1 MEVADPRNVVPPGR
15 VAPFSAFIAAVL
27 ALAVLVAAGPL
38 ATLPE
43 QVPRLP
49 VAFWTM
55 AALAVVCDARPFVPP
70 GRRQSS
76 AVFPSTC
83 FTFAILLGWGLG
95 PAVAVQA
102 IAVVVSGWRLRHAAW
117 RTAFNVGQYA
127 CALAAAY
134 GITRLGPGTVFPDGA
149 LHGSDV
155 AAVGGATVAWF
166 LVNYLLVSMAVRLRF
181 GDRWWPSFRQ
191 GLGFEL
197 LSTGSLLLLAPV
209 LVAAARTSAAL
220 IPLVLVPLFAVYRMA
235 RLTVEQQQLASLDP
249 LTGLPNRKALLAEVA
264 EQVHLHAERAARG
277 EPDGHLALLL
287 IDLDRFKNV
296 NDALGHAVGDRLLVE
311 VSQRLTALVAG
322 REMVARLGGDEFAIV
337 MTGLTDVAEARELAD
352 RVVGTLAEPVPL
364 DGLPLDV
371 GGSIGIALFPEHGED
386 FATLM
391 RHADVAMYDA
401 KHRNDTVAV
410 YAAESDH
417 NSAERLGL
425 LADLRRVLETGGTAD
440 DPADYD
446 RPASGAAVA
455 GAAASGSAASGPA
468 VSAGAANGR
477 PGPDAGE
484 PGLLDG
490 GTRGGDGATLGVP
503 GEAAGDGPGL
513 AVPAGTRS
521 RTGRW
526 WTRRR
531 GRRPAQVPDDE
542 LISRIVA
549 GADPVRRRAG
559 RPGAA
564 VVDRGSV
571 IDRRPVNGRGPAAGA
586 TGGAAP
592 GPAGGATAGPAH
604 RAAGAGTRGPNA
616 GPATDRPAAAT
627 DPVTDPPAAP
637 ADPVTDPPAAPADPV
652 TGPPE
657 ASAGPV
663 TGPPAAAAGP
673 TTDAPDRSDAAR
685 AAEGGSPLGPVEPGE
700 AAVPGAV
707 SGPVA
712 GVGVPVPGA
721 DPLRAVR
728 QPRRRSGERG
738 ADADPDVGEITMYYQ
753 PQIAIATGEVVGV
766 EALLR
771 WRHPRR
777 GMVDPEELIRVAE
790 QSAVMRLLTR
800 RVVDDVVEQLAK
812 WSAAGVGLRAAL
824 NVSVRDLHT
833 GEIADQIADRLARYG
848 VPPERLQLEITEGAL
863 MADPRRVLATI
874 SRLHRIG
881 VAISLD
887 DFGTGYSSLQHLR
900 RLPLSEVKVDR
911 SFVLGMAEDAD
922 DAAIVRSMIE
932 LAGALGLRV
941 VAEGVEDERTWRM
954 LHAAGCDA
962 AQGWFYAR
970 PMPAEELVAWLAR
983 YRPVRPTGGPDPDT
997 RRRPAR

>member
-1 MEVADPRNVVPPGR
+1 MEVADPRNSLPPGR
-15 VAPFSAFIAAVL
+15 VAPFATFVGGILTVAAL
-27 ALAVLVAAGPL
+27 TAAGPL
-38 ATLPE
+38 ATLPDE
-43 QVPRLP
+43 LPRLP

-70 GRRQSS
+70 GRRQTS

-102 IAVVVSGWRLRHAAW
+102 VGVVVSGWRMRHAPW

-127 CALAAAY
+127 CALAAAS
-134 GITRLGPGTVFPDGA
+134 GVLALGPGMVFSGGR
-149 LHGSDV
+149 LHWTDV

-166 LVNYLLVSMAVRLRF
+166 AVNYGLVSWAVRLRF
-181 GDRWWPSFRQ
+181 GDRWWPTLRQ

-209 LVAAARTSAAL
+209 LVAAARVSAAL

-235 RLTVEQQQLASLDP
+235 RLTVEQQHLAAADP
-249 LTGLPNRKALLAEVA
+249 LTGLPNRKALLTEVA
-264 EQVHLHAERAARG
+264 EQVHLHAERTARG

-311 VSQRLTALVAG
+311 VSARLTDVQP
-322 REMVARLGGDEFAIV
+322 RPQMVARLGGDEFAVV
-337 MTGLTDVAEARELAD
+337 MTGLTDVGQARELAD
-352 RVVGTLAEPVPL
+352 RVVEALAEPVPL

-410 YAAESDH
+410 YAPESDH

-425 LADLRRVLETGGTAD
+425 LADLRRVLEAGPSTDDLFDARSGGGDQPAESTRSEASEAVPVEASDVPLDTATE
-440 DPADYD
+440 
-446 RPASGAAVA
+446 V
-455 GAAASGSAASGPA
+455 
-468 VSAGAANGR
+468 
-477 PGPDAGE
+477 
-484 PGLLDG
+484 
-490 GTRGGDGATLGVP
+490 RGGDGAALPAGAPTGAVSPGDQAPVVATAPRLGGRWWGRRRRSDADLVHADELINRIATSADPIRGRNARALVP
-503 GEAAGDGPGL
+503 GSRSGPVRDRHSGGGRRPRNGGAVPAPERGGPAPRGDGGTQPSEPSGWAHPTGEAA
-513 AVPAGTRS
+513 
-521 RTGRW
+521 
-526 WTRRR
+526 
-531 GRRPAQVPDDE
+531 DD
-542 LISRIVA
+542 A
-549 GADPVRRRAG
+549 
-559 RPGAA
+559 
-564 VVDRGSV
+564 
-571 IDRRPVNGRGPAAGA
+571 
-586 TGGAAP
+586 
-592 GPAGGATAGPAH
+592 
-604 RAAGAGTRGPNA
+604 
-616 GPATDRPAAAT
+616 
-627 DPVTDPPAAP
+627 
-637 ADPVTDPPAAPADPV
+637 
-652 TGPPE
+652 
-657 ASAGPV
+657 
-663 TGPPAAAAGP
+663 
-673 TTDAPDRSDAAR
+673 
-685 AAEGGSPLGPVEPGE
+685 
-700 AAVPGAV
+700 
-707 SGPVA
+707 
-712 GVGVPVPGA
+712 
-721 DPLRAVR
+721 
-728 QPRRRSGERG
+728 
-738 ADADPDVGEITMYYQ
+738 GEITMYYQ

-812 WSAAGVGLRAAL
+812 WSAAGIGLRAAL

-848 VPPERLQLEITEGAL
+848 VPAERLQLEITEGAL

-881 VAISLD
+881 VAIALD

-911 SFVLGMAEDAD
+911 SFVLGMADDAD

-970 PMPAEELVAWLAR
+970 PMPAEELVTWLAR
-983 YRPVRPTGGPDPDT
+983 YRPVRPSGGPEPDAGRRLT
-997 RRRPAR
+997 R

>member
-1 MEVADPRNVVPPGR
+1 MEVADPRNSLPAGR
-15 VAPFSAFIAAVL
+15 VAPFAAFVASILAVAALTAAV
-27 ALAVLVAAGPL
+27 PL
-38 ATLPE
+38 ATLPDE
-43 QVPRLP
+43 LSRLP

-70 GRRQSS
+70 GRRQTS

-95 PAVAVQA
+95 PAVVVQA
-102 IAVVVSGWRLRHAAW
+102 VGVVVSGWRMRHAAW

-127 CALAAAY
+127 CALAAGYAV
-134 GITRLGPGTVFPDGA
+134 IQLGPGTIFSGGR
-149 LHGSDV
+149 LHWTDV
-155 AAVGGATVAWF
+155 AAVGGATLAWF
-166 LVNYLLVSMAVRLRF
+166 VVNYGLVSWAVRLRF
-181 GDRWWPSFRQ
+181 GDRWWPTVRQ

-209 LVAAARTSAAL
+209 LVAAARVSAAL

-235 RLTVEQQQLASLDP
+235 RLTTEQQHLAAADP

-264 EQVHLHAERAARG
+264 EQVHLHAERTARG
-277 EPDGHLALLL
+277 EPDGQLALLL

-311 VSQRLTALVAG
+311 VSARLTDVQP
-322 REMVARLGGDEFAIV
+322 RPQMIARLGGDEFAIV
-337 MTGLTDVAEARELAD
+337 MTGLTDVAQARELAD
-352 RVVGTLAEPVPL
+352 RVVQALAEPVPL

-410 YAAESDH
+410 YAPESDH

-425 LADLRRVLETGGTAD
+425 LADLRRVLEVG
-440 DPADYD
+440 PAAEAPFD
-446 RPASGAAVA
+446 AAVDVPLVA
-455 GAAASGSAASGPA
+455 TAE
-468 VSAGAANGR
+468 V
-477 PGPDAGE
+477 
-484 PGLLDG
+484 
-490 GTRGGDGATLGVP
+490 RGGDGAALPSAT
-503 GEAAGDGPGL
+503 PGL
-513 AVPAGTRS
+513 PAPAAESAPAVATAPPGAARWWARRRRTDAELVHSDELINRIATGADPIRGRNVRATVEGTRS
-521 RTGRW
+521 GSARE
-526 WTRRR
+526 RRVGGGN
-531 GRRPAQVPDDE
+531 GRRSPNGSAAGRARAGARRDVGPGTPGQPLEPTGWAHADDE
-542 LISRIVA
+542 
-549 GADPVRRRAG
+549 
-559 RPGAA
+559 
-564 VVDRGSV
+564 
-571 IDRRPVNGRGPAAGA
+571 
-586 TGGAAP
+586 
-592 GPAGGATAGPAH
+592 
-604 RAAGAGTRGPNA
+604 
-616 GPATDRPAAAT
+616 
-627 DPVTDPPAAP
+627 P
-637 ADPVTDPPAAPADPV
+637 AD
-652 TGPPE
+652 
-657 ASAGPV
+657 
-663 TGPPAAAAGP
+663 
-673 TTDAPDRSDAAR
+673 DA
-685 AAEGGSPLGPVEPGE
+685 
-700 AAVPGAV
+700 
-707 SGPVA
+707 
-712 GVGVPVPGA
+712 
-721 DPLRAVR
+721 
-728 QPRRRSGERG
+728 
-738 ADADPDVGEITMYYQ
+738 GEITMYYQ

-812 WSAAGVGLRAAL
+812 WSAAGIGLRAAL

-848 VPPERLQLEITEGAL
+848 VPAERLQVEITEGAL

-874 SRLHRIG
+874 SQLHRIG

-911 SFVLGMAEDAD
+911 SFVLGMPDDAD

-970 PMPAEELVAWLAR
+970 PMPAEELVTWLAR
-983 YRPVRPTGGPDPDT
+983 YRPVRPTGGHPQPDAA
-997 RRRPAR
+997 RRPTR

>member
-1 MEVADPRNVVPPGR
+1 MEVADPRNSLPPGR
-15 VAPFSAFIAAVL
+15 ATPFATFVVGILVVAALTAAV
-27 ALAVLVAAGPL
+27 PL
-38 ATLPE
+38 ASLPDE
-43 QVPRLP
+43 VSRLP

-70 GRRQSS
+70 GRRQTS

-95 PAVAVQA
+95 PAVVVQA
-102 IAVVVSGWRLRHAAW
+102 MGVIVSGWRMRHAAW
-117 RTAFNVGQYA
+117 RTAFNVGQYV

-134 GITRLGPGTVFPDGA
+134 GVIQLGSGTIFSGGRLHWT
-149 LHGSDV
+149 DV
-155 AAVGGATVAWF
+155 VAVGGATLAWF
-166 LVNYLLVSMAVRLRF
+166 VVNYGLVSWAVRLRF
-181 GDRWWPSFRQ
+181 GDRWWPTLRR

-209 LVAAARTSAAL
+209 LVAAARVSAAL

-235 RLTVEQQQLASLDP
+235 RLTVEQQHLAASDP

-264 EQVHLHAERAARG
+264 EQVHLHAERTARG
-277 EPDGHLALLL
+277 EPDGQLALLL

-311 VSQRLTALVAG
+311 VSARLTDVQP
-322 REMVARLGGDEFAIV
+322 RPQMIARLGGDEFAIV
-337 MTGLTDVAEARELAD
+337 MTGLTDVGQARELAD
-352 RVVGTLAEPVPL
+352 QVVQALAEPVPL

-410 YAAESDH
+410 YAPESDH

-425 LADLRRVLETGGTAD
+425 LADLRRVLESSPSSELFDT
-440 DPADYD
+440 DPADQAD
-446 RPASGAAVA
+446 GAVDVPL
-455 GAAASGSAASGPA
+455 AATAE
-468 VSAGAANGR
+468 V
-477 PGPDAGE
+477 
-484 PGLLDG
+484 
-490 GTRGGDGATLGVP
+490 RGGDGAALPVGSP
-503 GEAAGDGPGL
+503 AEAAPHADPAP
-513 AVPAGTRS
+513 AVATAPPTTNRWWGRRRRNDAELVHADELINRIATGADPIRGRGSRSTVTGTRS
-521 RTGRW
+521 GL
-526 WTRRR
+526 TR
-531 GRRPAQVPDDE
+531 E
-542 LISRIVA
+542 
-549 GADPVRRRAG
+549 RRAG
-559 RPGAA
+559 AG
-564 VVDRGSV
+564 
-571 IDRRPVNGRGPAAGA
+571 NGRRSPNGSTVPARGNGGLGRRRDIG
-586 TGGAAP
+586 TGGP
-592 GPAGGATAGPAH
+592 GH
-604 RAAGAGTRGPNA
+604 
-616 GPATDRPAAAT
+616 
-627 DPVTDPPAAP
+627 
-637 ADPVTDPPAAPADPV
+637 
-652 TGPPE
+652 
-657 ASAGPV
+657 
-663 TGPPAAAAGP
+663 
-673 TTDAPDRSDAAR
+673 
-685 AAEGGSPLGPVEPGE
+685 PVESTGW
-700 AAVPGAV
+700 AH
-707 SGPVA
+707 
-712 GVGVPVPGA
+712 A
-721 DPLRAVR
+721 DGDTA
-728 QPRRRSGERG
+728 E
-738 ADADPDVGEITMYYQ
+738 DAGEITMYYQ

-812 WSAAGVGLRAAL
+812 WSAAGIGLRAAL

-833 GEIADQIADRLARYG
+833 GDVADQIADRLARYG
-848 VPPERLQLEITEGAL
+848 VPADRLQVEITEGAL

-874 SRLHRIG
+874 SQLHRIG

-970 PMPAEELVAWLAR
+970 PMPAQELVTWLAR
-983 YRPVRPTGGPDPDT
+983 YRPVRPSGPPQSDIG
-997 RRRPAR
+997 RRPTR

>member
-1 MEVADPRNVVPPGR
+1 MEVADPRNSLPPGR
-15 VAPFSAFIAAVL
+15 ATPFATFVVGILVVAALTAAV
-27 ALAVLVAAGPL
+27 PL
-38 ATLPE
+38 ASLPDE
-43 QVPRLP
+43 VSRLP

-55 AALAVVCDARPFVPP
+55 AALALVCDARPFVPP
-70 GRRQSS
+70 GRRQTS

-95 PAVAVQA
+95 PAVVVQA
-102 IAVVVSGWRLRHAAW
+102 MGVIVSGWRMRHAAW
-117 RTAFNVGQYA
+117 RTAFNVGQYV

-134 GITRLGPGTVFPDGA
+134 GVIQLGSGTIFSGGQ
-149 LHGSDV
+149 LHWTDV
-155 AAVGGATVAWF
+155 AAVGGATLAWF
-166 LVNYLLVSMAVRLRF
+166 VVNYGLVSWAVRLRF
-181 GDRWWPSFRQ
+181 GDRWWPTLRR

-209 LVAAARTSAAL
+209 LVAAARVSAAL

-235 RLTVEQQQLASLDP
+235 RLTVEQQHLADADP

-264 EQVHLHAERAARG
+264 EQVHLHAERMARG
-277 EPDGHLALLL
+277 EPDGQLALLL

-311 VSQRLTALVAG
+311 VSARLTDVQP
-322 REMVARLGGDEFAIV
+322 RPQMIARLGGDEFAIV
-337 MTGLTDVAEARELAD
+337 MTGLTDVGQARELAD
-352 RVVGTLAEPVPL
+352 QVVQALAEPVPL

-410 YAAESDH
+410 YAPESDH

-425 LADLRRVLETGGTAD
+425 LADLRRVLESSPSSELFDT
-440 DPADYD
+440 DPADQAD
-446 RPASGAAVA
+446 AAVDVPL
-455 GAAASGSAASGPA
+455 AATAE
-468 VSAGAANGR
+468 V
-477 PGPDAGE
+477 
-484 PGLLDG
+484 
-490 GTRGGDGATLGVP
+490 RGGDGAALPVGSP
-503 GEAAGDGPGL
+503 AEAAPHADPAP
-513 AVPAGTRS
+513 AVATAPPTINRWWGRRRRNDAELVHADELINRIATGADPIRGRGSRSTVTGTRS
-521 RTGRW
+521 GL
-526 WTRRR
+526 TR
-531 GRRPAQVPDDE
+531 E
-542 LISRIVA
+542 
-549 GADPVRRRAG
+549 RRAG
-559 RPGAA
+559 AG
-564 VVDRGSV
+564 
-571 IDRRPVNGRGPAAGA
+571 NGRRSPNGGTVPARGNGGLGRRRDIG
-586 TGGAAP
+586 TGGP
-592 GPAGGATAGPAH
+592 GH
-604 RAAGAGTRGPNA
+604 
-616 GPATDRPAAAT
+616 
-627 DPVTDPPAAP
+627 
-637 ADPVTDPPAAPADPV
+637 
-652 TGPPE
+652 
-657 ASAGPV
+657 
-663 TGPPAAAAGP
+663 
-673 TTDAPDRSDAAR
+673 
-685 AAEGGSPLGPVEPGE
+685 PVESTGWAHTDGE
-700 AAVPGAV
+700 TA
-707 SGPVA
+707 
-712 GVGVPVPGA
+712 
-721 DPLRAVR
+721 
-728 QPRRRSGERG
+728 E
-738 ADADPDVGEITMYYQ
+738 DAGEITMYYQ

-812 WSAAGVGLRAAL
+812 WSAAGIGLRAAL

-833 GEIADQIADRLARYG
+833 GDVADQIADRLARYG
-848 VPPERLQLEITEGAL
+848 VPADRLQVEITEGAL

-874 SRLHRIG
+874 SQLHRIG

-970 PMPAEELVAWLAR
+970 PMPAEELVTWLAR
-983 YRPVRPTGGPDPDT
+983 YRPVRPSGPPQSDIG
-997 RRRPAR
+997 RRPTR

>member
-1 MEVADPRNVVPPGR
+1 MEAADPRNSLPPGR
-15 VAPFSAFIAAVL
+15 ATPFATFVVGILVVAALTAAV
-27 ALAVLVAAGPL
+27 PL
-38 ATLPE
+38 AKLPAE
-43 QVPRLP
+43 VSGLP

-55 AALAVVCDARPFVPP
+55 AVLAVVCDARPFVPP
-70 GRRQSS
+70 GRRQTS

-102 IAVVVSGWRLRHAAW
+102 VGVIVSGWRMRHAAW

-134 GITRLGPGTVFPDGA
+134 GVIRLGSGTIFSGGR
-149 LHGSDV
+149 LHWTDV
-155 AAVGGATVAWF
+155 AAVGGATLAWF
-166 LVNYLLVSMAVRLRF
+166 VVNYGLVSWAVRLRF
-181 GDRWWPSFRQ
+181 GDRWWPTLRQ

-209 LVAAARTSAAL
+209 LVAAARVSAAL

-235 RLTVEQQQLASLDP
+235 RLTVEQQHLAAADP

-264 EQVHLHAERAARG
+264 EQVHLHAERTARG
-277 EPDGHLALLL
+277 EPGGQLALLL

-311 VSQRLTALVAG
+311 VSARLTDVQP
-322 REMVARLGGDEFAIV
+322 RPQMIARLGGDEFAIV
-337 MTGLTDVAEARELAD
+337 MTGLTEVGQARELAD
-352 RVVGTLAEPVPL
+352 RVVQALAEPVPL

-410 YAAESDH
+410 YAPESDH

-425 LADLRRVLETGGTAD
+425 LADLRRVLESSPSTDGPFDAEQAD
-440 DPADYD
+440 QTEGLFDADPAGHGY
-446 RPASGAAVA
+446 GEGVA
-455 GAAASGSAASGPA
+455 EQADG
-468 VSAGAANGR
+468 NGR
-477 PGPDAGE
+477 DVVPSGVERVDVPLAAKAE
-484 PGLLDG
+484 V
-490 GTRGGDGATLGVP
+490 RGGDGAALPIGSPAEPAPHAEPASAVAP
-503 GEAAGDGPGL
+503 APPAGPRWWGRRRRNADELVHADELINRIATGADPIRGRSSR
-513 AVPAGTRS
+513 ASVAGTRS
-521 RTGRW
+521 GSAR
-526 WTRRR
+526 
-531 GRRPAQVPDDE
+531 E
-542 LISRIVA
+542 
-549 GADPVRRRAG
+549 RRAG
-559 RPGAA
+559 AG
-564 VVDRGSV
+564 
-571 IDRRPVNGRGPAAGA
+571 NGRRAPN
-586 TGGAAP
+586 GGALPARGNG
-592 GPAGGATAGPAH
+592 GPRPRRDT
-604 RAAGAGTRGPNA
+604 GAGTSGQ
-616 GPATDRPAAAT
+616 
-627 DPVTDPPAAP
+627 PVGSSGWAH
-637 ADPVTDPPAAPADPV
+637 AD
-652 TGPPE
+652 G
-657 ASAGPV
+657 
-663 TGPPAAAAGP
+663 
-673 TTDAPDRSDAAR
+673 DAA
-685 AAEGGSPLGPVEPGE
+685 
-700 AAVPGAV
+700 
-707 SGPVA
+707 
-712 GVGVPVPGA
+712 
-721 DPLRAVR
+721 D
-728 QPRRRSGERG
+728 
-738 ADADPDVGEITMYYQ
+738 DAGEITMYYQ

-812 WSAAGVGLRAAL
+812 WSAAGIGLRAAL

-833 GEIADQIADRLARYG
+833 GEIADQIADRLARYQ
-848 VPPERLQLEITEGAL
+848 VPAERLQVEITEGAL

-874 SRLHRIG
+874 SHLHRIG
-881 VAISLD
+881 VAIALD

-970 PMPAEELVAWLAR
+970 PMPAEELVTWLAR
-983 YRPVRPTGGPDPDT
+983 YRPVRPSGPPQSDTG
-997 RRRPAR
+997 RRPTR

>member
-1 MEVADPRNVVPPGR
+1 MEVADPRNSLPPGR
-15 VAPFSAFIAAVL
+15 VAPFAAFVVGI
-27 ALAVLVAAGPL
+27 LAVAALTAAGPL
-38 ATLPE
+38 ATLPGE
-43 QVPRLP
+43 LSELP

-55 AALAVVCDARPFVPP
+55 AALAVLCDARPFVPP

-95 PAVAVQA
+95 PAVVVQA
-102 IAVVVSGWRLRHAAW
+102 LGVVVSGWRMRHAAW

-134 GITRLGPGTVFPDGA
+134 GIIRLGPGTIFGGGH
-149 LHGSDV
+149 LHWPDV
-155 AAVGGATVAWF
+155 AALGGAMVAWF
-166 LVNYLLVSMAVRLRF
+166 LVNYGLVSCAVRLRF
-181 GDRWWPSFRQ
+181 GDRWWPTVRQ

-209 LVAAARTSAAL
+209 LVAAAHLSAAL

-235 RLTVEQQQLASLDP
+235 RLTVEQQHLAASDP

-264 EQVHLHAERAARG
+264 EQVHLHAERTARG
-277 EPDGHLALLL
+277 EPGGHLALLL

-311 VSQRLTALVAG
+311 VSARLTDVDP
-322 REMVARLGGDEFAIV
+322 RPQMIARLGGDEFAIV
-337 MTGLTDVAEARELAD
+337 MTGLTDVGQARALAD
-352 RVVGTLAEPVPL
+352 QVVRALAEPVPL

-410 YAAESDH
+410 YAPESDH

-425 LADLRRVLETGGTAD
+425 LADLRRVLESGPSADEPLDAAPPEQRDPLDNPPPSRAAAPGQATSPGQAVSPRQGTAGV
-440 DPADYD
+440 P
-446 RPASGAAVA
+446 PVA
-455 GAAASGSAASGPA
+455 
-468 VSAGAANGR
+468 
-477 PGPDAGE
+477 PDE
-484 PGLLDG
+484 V
-490 GTRGGDGATLGVP
+490 RGGDGAALPTGA
-503 GEAAGDGPGL
+503 EAAPR
-513 AVPAGTRS
+513 PATAPVTAEAPSTG
-521 RTGRW
+521 GRW
-526 WTRRR
+526 WGRRR
-531 GRRPAQVPDDE
+531 
-542 LISRIVA
+542 
-549 GADPVRRRAG
+549 
-559 RPGAA
+559 
-564 VVDRGSV
+564 
-571 IDRRPVNGRGPAAGA
+571 
-586 TGGAAP
+586 
-592 GPAGGATAGPAH
+592 
-604 RAAGAGTRGPNA
+604 RAAGAELAHADELIKQIATSADPIRGRNARATVAGTRPGPSRDRRAGVQGRRSPNVGG
-616 GPATDRPAAAT
+616 GPAPRGD
-627 DPVTDPPAAP
+627 
-637 ADPVTDPPAAPADPV
+637 
-652 TGPPE
+652 
-657 ASAGPV
+657 SAGR
-663 TGPPAAAAGP
+663 
-673 TTDAPDRSDAAR
+673 D
-685 AAEGGSPLGPVEPGE
+685 
-700 AAVPGAV
+700 
-707 SGPVA
+707 SGPGSTDQSFGSSGWA
-712 GVGVPVPGA
+712 HDGEQA
-721 DPLRAVR
+721 D
-728 QPRRRSGERG
+728 
-738 ADADPDVGEITMYYQ
+738 DAGEITMYYQ

-812 WSAAGVGLRAAL
+812 WSAAGIGLRAAL

-848 VPPERLQLEITEGAL
+848 VPAERLQLEITEGAL

-881 VAISLD
+881 VAIALD

-911 SFVLGMAEDAD
+911 SFVLGMADDPD

-970 PMPAEELVAWLAR
+970 PMPAEELINWLAR
-983 YRPVRPTGGPDPDT
+983 YRPVRPSGGPVEPDAE
-997 RRRPAR
+997 RRPTR

>member
-1 MEVADPRNVVPPGR
+1 MEVADPRNSLPAGR
-15 VAPFSAFIAAVL
+15 VAPFAAFVAGILAVAALTAAV
-27 ALAVLVAAGPL
+27 PL
-38 ATLPE
+38 ATLPGE
-43 QVPRLP
+43 LSQLP

-70 GRRQSS
+70 GRRQTS

-95 PAVAVQA
+95 PAVVVQA
-102 IAVVVSGWRLRHAAW
+102 VGVVVSGWRMRHAAW

-134 GITRLGPGTVFPDGA
+134 GVIQLGSGTIFSGGRLHWT
-149 LHGSDV
+149 DV
-155 AAVGGATVAWF
+155 AAVGGAALAWF
-166 LVNYLLVSMAVRLRF
+166 VVNYGLVSWAVRLRF
-181 GDRWWPSFRQ
+181 GDRWWPTVRQ

-209 LVAAARTSAAL
+209 LVAAARVSAAL

-235 RLTVEQQQLASLDP
+235 RLTNEQQHLAAADP

-264 EQVHLHAERAARG
+264 EQVHLHAERTARG
-277 EPDGHLALLL
+277 EPDGQLALLL

-311 VSQRLTALVAG
+311 VSARLTDMQP
-322 REMVARLGGDEFAIV
+322 RPQMIARLGGDEFAIV
-337 MTGLTDVAEARELAD
+337 MTGLTDVGQARELAD
-352 RVVGTLAEPVPL
+352 RVVQALAEPVPL

-410 YAAESDH
+410 YAPESDH

-425 LADLRRVLETGGTAD
+425 LADLRRVLEASPSTEAPFDADADPAGQGQGEDAQPDGTGRHGVPGDAERTAD
-440 DPADYD
+440 VPLV
-446 RPASGAAVA
+446 ASAEV
-455 GAAASGSAASGPA
+455 
-468 VSAGAANGR
+468 
-477 PGPDAGE
+477 
-484 PGLLDG
+484 
-490 GTRGGDGATLGVP
+490 RGGDGAALPTGAPAEGVLPTAAP
-503 GEAAGDGPGL
+503 GRS
-513 AVPAGTRS
+513 VPAADAAPTLAPAPPGSGRWWARRRRTDAELSHSDELINRIATGADPIRGRNARATVGGTRS
-521 RTGRW
+521 G
-526 WTRRR
+526 
-531 GRRPAQVPDDE
+531 PARE
-542 LISRIVA
+542 
-549 GADPVRRRAG
+549 RRAG
-559 RPGAA
+559 GGIGRRSPNGSAVGKGRIGGRRDVGPGAP
-564 VVDRGSV
+564 GQ
-571 IDRRPVNGRGPAAGA
+571 PLEP
-586 TGGAAP
+586 TGW
-592 GPAGGATAGPAH
+592 AH
-604 RAAGAGTRGPNA
+604 P
-616 GPATDRPAAAT
+616 DE
-627 DPVTDPPAAP
+627 P
-637 ADPVTDPPAAPADPV
+637 AD
-652 TGPPE
+652 
-657 ASAGPV
+657 
-663 TGPPAAAAGP
+663 
-673 TTDAPDRSDAAR
+673 DA
-685 AAEGGSPLGPVEPGE
+685 
-700 AAVPGAV
+700 
-707 SGPVA
+707 
-712 GVGVPVPGA
+712 
-721 DPLRAVR
+721 
-728 QPRRRSGERG
+728 
-738 ADADPDVGEITMYYQ
+738 GEITMYYQ

-812 WSAAGVGLRAAL
+812 WSAAGIGLRAAL

-848 VPPERLQLEITEGAL
+848 VPAERLQVEITEGAL

-881 VAISLD
+881 VAIALD

-911 SFVLGMAEDAD
+911 SFVLGMADDAD

-970 PMPAEELVAWLAR
+970 PMPAEELVTWLAR
-983 YRPVRPTGGPDPDT
+983 YRPVRPTGGHPQPDAA
-997 RRRPAR
+997 RRPTR